1 MARKYALINNN
12 IVTKVEDMEEAA
24 YRDAAKLN
32 QLVIDI
38 NDMLP
43 QPTVGYALT
52 GNALVPVTPPVIDAT
67 YIKNN
72 KVKPIKAFTDD
83 LIATIIAE
91 NIVMGISQAG
101 KSGAV
106 LDMAVRKVAVA
117 STPNPVSLIE
127 TFMNLTLTVSIEVLD
142 YHIDHIEDYADLAP
156 FVTTERLTQTK
167 NNIQLFLGVPT
178 T

>member
-1 MARKYALINNN
+1 MSRKYALVNNN
-12 IVTKVEDMEEAA
+12 VVTSTVDLEEDGVREAI
-24 YRDAAKLN
+24 KTN
-32 QLVIDI
+32 NLVIDI
-38 NDMLP
+38 HDTLP
-43 QPTVGYALT
+43 QPAAGYVLS
-52 GNALVPVTPPVIDAT
+52 GNTLVPATPPVIDAT

-106 LDMAVRKVAVA
+106 LEMAVRKVPVA
-117 STPNPVSLIE
+117 SSPNPVSLIE

-142 YHIDHIEDYADLAP
+142 YHIANIEDYADLAP
-156 FVTTERLTQTK
+156 FITAPRLTATK
-167 NNIQLFLGVPT
+167 NNIQLFLGLPT